1 MSRVIQDLRQQILP
15 LILLAS
21 SVLLAGCSLLTDRGE
36 TLSAAPI
43 ETAVSSR
50 SIDTDDIAP
59 QMQKLF
65 ALPAFRARLLHAD
78 TLYRHYRERR
88 FQPLWI
94 HENTFPARA
103 LQLIRYFMEAPAHGL
118 NPSWYHTATLQ
129 HLING
134 ILTDADPSRDQSE
147 RFARLEL
154 LLSDA
159 LLLYARHLR
168 YGIFDP
174 RELDRAYHLPVAGHG
189 LRELVEPLETA
200 DILAFLRNIQPRNT
214 RYAALQEALAE
225 YRILQQTYR
234 WPHIPDPDVDKIE
247 AGDTSSVLPMVAH
260 RLMLTGEL
268 FGGFQP
274 VPRGTV
280 QMVDIAVRA
289 FTLDTMRLLR
299 LGAMRYDSTLVRAIM
314 RFQERQGLLVDGI
327 LGSRTIASL
336 NRGLDESI
344 EQIAVNLERF
354 RWIRYPDRGRYVL
367 VNIPDFWL
375 NAYED
380 GEIIE
385 SMAVCVGEPRSK
397 YYADQYRRY
406 RRTGMRRHEPKNHET
421 PQLHGEFSHFI
432 LNPIWH
438 VPGSIASRELY
449 FSALKD
455 STYLK
460 KKRYKVY
467 YRDSVVDASA
477 IDWQEHNPYSMP
489 FKFKQEPGAGN
500 ALGAMKFMFPN
511 DHSIYLHD
519 TPQQWA
525 FRRSVR
531 AVSHGCVRIQ
541 EPLHFARYLLEGTPK
556 WDVPRI
562 QRTIWSGARSKP
574 VFLHQRTP
582 LYIDYYTAWVD
593 GHGTLQFRN
602 DIYRKDATLAR
613 AIAAYDRELT
623 QR

>member
-1 MSRVIQDLRQQILP
+1 MLV
-15 LILLAS
+15 
-21 SVLLAGCSLLTDRGE
+21 AGCSLLTDRGE
-36 TLSAAPI
+36 TLSAAPA
-43 ETAVSSR
+43 ETAVSTR

-59 QMQKLF
+59 QMRKLF
-65 ALPAFRARLLHAD
+65 AMPAFRGRLLHAD
-78 TLYRHYRERR
+78 TLYRHYRERQ

-103 LQLIRYFMEAPAHGL
+103 LQLTRYFMESPAHGL
-118 NPSWYHTATLQ
+118 NPAWYHTTTLQ
-129 HLING
+129 HLIDA
-134 ILTDADPSRDQSE
+134 ILTDPDPTRDQGE

-168 YGIFDP
+168 YGMFDP
-174 RELDRAYHLPVAGHG
+174 RDLDRAYHLPVTAHG
-189 LRELVEPLETA
+189 LRELLQPLETT
-200 DILAFLRNIQPRNT
+200 DILAFLRNIQPRSA
-214 RYAALQEALAE
+214 RYTAMQEALAE
-225 YRILQQTYR
+225 YRVLQQTYR
-234 WPHIPDPDVDKIE
+234 LPHIPDPDVDKIE
-247 AGDTSSVLPMVAH
+247 AGDTSSVLPMIAH

-268 FGGFQP
+268 FGGFHP
-274 VPRGTV
+274 VPPGAV
-280 QMVDIAVRA
+280 QMVDIAARA
-289 FTLDTMRLLR
+289 FALDTTRLLR
-299 LGAMRYDSTLVRAIM
+299 LGAVRYDSTLVQAVM

-327 LGSRTIASL
+327 LGTRTIASL
-336 NRGLDESI
+336 NRGMDETI
-344 EQIAVNLERF
+344 ERMAVNLERF
-354 RWIRYPDRGRYVL
+354 RWLRYPDRGRYVV
-367 VNIPDFWL
+367 VNIPAFRLD
-375 NAYED
+375 AYID
-380 GEIIE
+380 GKVVE
-385 SMAVCVGEPRSK
+385 SMAVCVGVPRSR
-397 YYADQYRRY
+397 YYDDLYRRY
-406 RRTGMRRHEPKNHET
+406 RRTGKRKHEPKNHET

-455 STYLK
+455 SMYLK
-460 KKRYKVY
+460 NKRYKVY
-467 YRDSVVDASA
+467 YRDSVVDAST
-477 IDWQEHNPYSMP
+477 IDWTEHNPFSMP

-500 ALGAMKFMFPN
+500 ALGAIKFMFPN

-541 EPLHFARYLLEGTPK
+541 EPMHFARYLLEGTPK

-562 QRTIWSGARSKP
+562 QRTIWSGTRSKP
-574 VFLHQRTP
+574 VLLHQRTP

-593 GHGTLQFRN
+593 EDGTLQFRN
-602 DIYRKDATLAR
+602 DIYRKDATVAR

>member
-1 MSRVIQDLRQQILP
+1 M
-15 LILLAS
+15 
-21 SVLLAGCSLLTDRGE
+21 LLAGCSLLTDRGE
-36 TLSAAPI
+36 TLNAAPA
-43 ETAVSSR
+43 EQSVSSR
-50 SIDTDDIAP
+50 HIDTKTIAP
-59 QMQKLF
+59 QVRKLF
-65 ALPAFRARLLHAD
+65 ALPAFRGGLVHAD
-78 TLYRHYRERR
+78 TLYRYYRDRE
-88 FQPLWI
+88 FQPRWI

-103 LQLIRYFMEAPAHGL
+103 LQLTRCFMESPAHGL
-118 NPSWYHTATLQ
+118 NPSWYHTTQLQ
-129 HLING
+129 QLIDA
-134 ILTDADPSRDQSE
+134 ILTDADPSHDQSA

-159 LLLYARHLR
+159 VLLYARHLR

-174 RELDRAYHLPVAGHG
+174 RELDRAYHLPVKAHG
-189 LRELVEPLETA
+189 LRELLEPLETT
-200 DILAFLRNIQPRNT
+200 DILAFLRNIQPRGA
-214 RYAALQEALAE
+214 RYVALQEALAE
-225 YRILQQTYR
+225 YRVLQQTWR
-234 WPHIPDPDVDKIE
+234 WPHIPDPGVDKIE

-268 FGGFQP
+268 FGAAHP
-274 VPRGTV
+274 VAPGVV
-280 QMVDIAVRA
+280 QMVDMAARA
-289 FTLDTMRLLR
+289 FALDTTRLLR
-299 LGAMRYDSTLVRAIM
+299 LGAMRYDSTLVRAVM
-314 RFQERQGLLVDGI
+314 RFQERQGLLVDGV

-336 NRGLDESI
+336 NRGPGESI
-344 EQIAVNLERF
+344 EQMAVNLERF
-354 RWIRYPDRGRYVL
+354 RWLRYPDRGRYVV
-367 VNIPDFWL
+367 VNIPAFWL
-375 NAYED
+375 DAYED
-380 GEIIE
+380 GAIVE
-385 SMAVCVGEPRSK
+385 SMAVCVGQARSK
-397 YYADQYRRY
+397 YFDDLYRRY
-406 RRTGMRRHEPKNHET
+406 RRSGNRKLEPKNHET

-467 YRDSVVDASA
+467 YRDSVVDASS
-477 IDWQEHNPYSMP
+477 IDWTEHNPFSMP

-500 ALGAMKFMFPN
+500 ALGAIKFMFPN

-541 EPLHFARYLLEGTPK
+541 QPMHFARYLLEGTPK
-556 WDVPRI
+556 WDVPLI

-593 GHGTLQFRN
+593 GDGTLQLRN
-602 DIYRKDATLAR
+602 DIYRKDAVLAR

-623 QR
+623 QQ